1 MAKNIVQ
8 TLNSNFIDKDFKA
21 KHWIVDFIE
30 SVDGITYFLQI
41 KEIKLERLDK
51 IGMLKRKLIKDKYKI
66 HAKSLNLLLTSKF
79 ITH

>member
-1 MAKNIVQ
+1 MMDADEKIV
-8 TLNSNFIDKDFKA
+8 IKCPRA
-21 KHWIVDFIE
+21 G
-30 SVDGITYFLQI
+30 VDGITYFLQI

-79 ITH
+79 TTH